1 MAVKRNYPQL
11 DKTARAFLMLQ
22 VRRRGSVAAVARDLG
37 YSRPAISGALNGTY
51 TGGTAT
57 LRAKLFQ
64 VYRGKM
70 TCPHLEREID
80 ADECAWW
87 RTRPCPTSR
96 ASDVRHWAACKT
108 CIFNP
113 DRKEPTL

>member
-1 MAVKRNYPQL
+1 MAVKSYPQL
-11 DKTARAFLMLQ
+11 DKNAVAVLRLQ
-22 VRRRGSVAAVARDLG
+22 VRVLGSVAAVAHKLG

-51 TGGTAT
+51 TGGTAK
-57 LRAKLFQ
+57 LRTRIADVFG
-64 VYRGKM
+64 V
-70 TCPHLEREID
+70 TTICPHLNRPIP
-80 ADECAWW
+80 ADECNWW

-108 CIFNP
+108 CPFNP